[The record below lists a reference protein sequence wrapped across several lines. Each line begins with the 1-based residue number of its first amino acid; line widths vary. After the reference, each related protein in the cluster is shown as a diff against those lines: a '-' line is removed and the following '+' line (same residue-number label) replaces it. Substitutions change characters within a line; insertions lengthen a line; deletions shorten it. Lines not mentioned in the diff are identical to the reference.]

1 MTMKGKDLIKLI
13 QDNNLEDFEISVIF
27 TDGYNVFP
35 NVKSLEL
42 QGLADVGHS
51 SKVAYLDGEL
61 DDWPAK
67 QKEWSEKMIENEAE
81 LKISKESLTQFSSAL
96 ENIDKD
102 DYFQSLS
109 SRKREIYKQALIG
122 EVDTLKGQVKKLES
136 LKR

>member
-1 MTMKGKDLIKLI
+1 
-13 QDNNLEDFEISVIF
+13 
-27 TDGYNVFP
+27 
-35 NVKSLEL
+35 
-42 QGLADVGHS
+42 
-51 SKVAYLDGEL
+51 
-61 DDWPAK
+61 
-67 QKEWSEKMIENEAE
+67 MIENEAE

>member
-1 MTMKGKDLIKLI
+1 MKGKDLIKLI

-61 DDWPAK
+61 DD
-67 QKEWSEKMIENEAE
+67 
-81 LKISKESLTQFSSAL
+81 
-96 ENIDKD
+96 
-102 DYFQSLS
+102 
-109 SRKREIYKQALIG
+109 
-122 EVDTLKGQVKKLES
+122 
-136 LKR
+136 